1 MPQLAAA
8 LSTTNM
14 DEPPS
19 FFFTSSLS
27 KLLTGD
33 FLVDLI
39 NLEEESLPQNQQGI
53 RKYRLKRNKKESMRK
68 AGRKMW
74 AAGTAPRTSARH
86 AE

>member
-53 RKYRLKRNKKESMRK
+53 RKYRLKRNKKENSRK
-68 AGRKMW
+68 TLV
-74 AAGTAPRTSARH
+74 AGTAPGISMPRKSCSRG
-86 AE
+86 

>member
-1 MPQLAAA
+1 MGCRNLLWHSQLH
-8 LSTTNM
+8 
-14 DEPPS
+14 DEPTS
-19 FFFTSSLS
+19 FFSSSLS

-74 AAGTAPRTSARH
+74 AAGTAPRTSAQH